1 MILGSI
7 TLPDNLYWQDEQDHK
22 PFAQSNN
29 RSVSG
34 DLILEYQ
41 ALHFGRPITLTGAW
55 INGAALSSLKTLE
68 SKPTIKRLLIL
79 NNGDQHT
86 VQFDLERGGIQA
98 APVWPTTQPD
108 DTTLYDLVLHLITVQ
123 PDAEPV

>member
-22 PFAQSNN
+22 PFAQSKN

-34 DLILEYQ
+34 GLILEYQ
-41 ALHFGRPITLTGAW
+41 ALQFGRPITLTGAW
-55 INGAALSSLKTLE
+55 IDGAALSALTALE
-68 SKPTIKRLLIL
+68 IQPTTKRVLTL

-98 APVWPTTQPD
+98 TPVWPTTEPD
-108 DTTLYDLVLHLITVQ
+108 DTTLYEITLNLITVQ